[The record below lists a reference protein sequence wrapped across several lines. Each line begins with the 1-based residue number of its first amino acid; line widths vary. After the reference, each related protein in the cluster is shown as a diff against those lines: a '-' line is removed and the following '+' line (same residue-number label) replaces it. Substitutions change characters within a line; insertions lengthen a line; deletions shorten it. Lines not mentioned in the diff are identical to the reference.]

1 MSEYRTEIDTLG
13 EVKVPAGAYYG
24 AQTMRAVEN
33 FKVSGIKFQPAFIR
47 AQAIIKR
54 SAAPANNKAGILDK
68 KIADAIVQAADEILS
83 GKLADQ
89 FVLDVFQAGAGTS
102 QNMNVNEVIANRA
115 DEIMGGSLGEY
126 KFVHPND
133 HVNMGQSTN
142 DTIHAAIHI
151 AAVEETYKKLM
162 PALDGM
168 EQALNQKA
176 RQFDHIVKCGRT
188 HLQDAVPIRL
198 GQEFSAYA
206 AMMRGDKKR
215 IERALESVRE
225 LALGGSAVGTG
236 LNTPPKYREYII
248 KNINDLT
255 GLEFRTPDNM
265 FEAMTSF
272 DAVVEFSGALRVLA
286 TGLKKMADDIRLL
299 GSGPLTGLRELK
311 LPAVQPGSSIM
322 PGKVNPVMAEMLN
335 MVCSQ
340 VFGCDATILHAAHGG
355 QLDLNVLMPVIGYNV
370 LLEIDILTGGMNS
383 FRERCVEGLEA
394 DEKVCAEYAERS
406 TALATALNPLIGY
419 HRAAKLAQQAYKEG
433 KTVRQLAREQE
444 VADDATLEKT
454 LDLHRMT
461 VNPDEQ

>member
-1 MSEYRTEIDTLG
+1 MNEYRTEIDTLG

-33 FKVSGIKFQPAFIR
+33 FKVSGITFQPGFIR

-54 SAAPANNKAGILDK
+54 SAALANNKAGILDK
-68 KIADAIVQAADEILS
+68 KLSDAIVEAADEVLD

-102 QNMNVNEVIANRA
+102 QNMNVNEVLANRA
-115 DEIMGGSLGEY
+115 NEILGGAFGEY

-151 AAVEETYKKLM
+151 AAAEQAHKKLL
-162 PALDGM
+162 PALENM
-168 EQALNQKA
+168 EKALSQKA
-176 RQFDHIVKCGRT
+176 GEFDHIVKCGRT

-206 AMMRGDKKR
+206 TMMRNDRKR

-236 LNTPPKYREYII
+236 LNTPPKYRKYIT

-255 GLEFRTPDNM
+255 GLNFQTPDNM

-272 DAVVEFSGALRVLA
+272 DAIVEFSGTLRVLA
-286 TGLKKMADDIRLL
+286 TGLKKIADDVRLL
-299 GSGPLTGLRELK
+299 GSGPLTGLMELK

-335 MVCSQ
+335 MVCSH
-340 VFGCDATILHAAHGG
+340 VFGCDTTILHAAHGG
-355 QLDLNVLMPVIGYNV
+355 QLDLNVMMPVIGYNV

-383 FRERCVEGLEA
+383 FRERCVEGLQA
-394 DEKVCAEYAERS
+394 DENICAEYAEKS

-419 HRAAKLAQQAYKEG
+419 HHAAKLAQQAYQKK
-433 KTVRQLAREQE
+433 KTVRELAHEQK
-444 VADDATLEKT
+444 VADDKTLEKA
-454 LDLHRMT
+454 LNLHDMT
-461 VNPDEQ
+461 VNPDDR